1 MTGGVNC
8 ILFGT
13 QFNIVALMERA
24 RGLQPGAAT
33 VAMTMQAA
41 VLSGALIGLVVT
53 PMEGVKGRLQVQYG
67 SSRGG
72 AGGYR

>member
-13 QFNIVALMERA
+13 QFNIVAPMER
-24 RGLQPGAAT
+24 
-33 VAMTMQAA
+33 
-41 VLSGALIGLVVT
+41 
-53 PMEGVKGRLQVQYG
+53 VKGRLQGQYG